1 MNLTHFHN
9 RSMKRLSARGFTLVE
24 LMVSLAVFSI
34 VMTISVGTLLVMVDL
49 NAKAQ
54 ALYSATTN
62 LSFALD
68 SMSREI
74 RTGYHYN
81 CAASNGA
88 PEQQPPNENLTNDC
102 SRSELPSNRNL
113 IAFIREENGEQ
124 MAYRLNADA
133 WGPGKGSI
141 EQNDGSGWMAITA
154 RDVVVQ
160 AFELIVANSDTLE
173 ASGDEVQPVINLK
186 VRGYVENGLD
196 TETDF
201 FIQTRITQ
209 RRLDIL

>member
-1 MNLTHFHN
+1 
-9 RSMKRLSARGFTLVE
+9 MKRLPTHGFTLVE

-74 RTGYHYN
+74 RTGYHYYCHESNNQSNQTPPDPDTVRN
-81 CAASNGA
+81 CDVAD
-88 PEQQPPNENLTNDC
+88 TTD
-102 SRSELPSNRNL
+102 RNL